1 MSPSDSVLV
10 AQQIANAAQYL
21 HQFGYVHSNISSHCV
36 LMCNHRNER
45 QLNVKLSSFELVT
58 AIDHRSIADD
68 IECKYGQIAALPN
81 GGGIDHNHSGY
92 SFVKH
97 RKKALLDKYRQR
109 SKELAISSCLTVED
123 HSYLNVRSEHLPYNL
138 NYRQHLCQ
146 FNYQAPELLTNR
158 GMFVFPT
165 TGSDVYAV
173 TALTWEMVNKCVPYA
188 VYTYAELE
196 ALMGKRQ
203 AYLPMFDSTSIHFTD
218 IFTAGL
224 ECNPNKRTMNMDDLI
239 QRLEEIKVKTTVNQ
253 EENESIYQNG
263 THLKANGFTTP
274 PSSRLVNLTID
285 KPLPPIPMSTDE
297 IDSITERTNLTNC
310 TLYQSLL
317 EFNKFLKGTVATP
330 AGERTST
337 MKKHKRISR
346 KDNAKPTRELFTENE
361 DSRNS
366 LTRPNDTMDELNQN
380 IDIISNKF
388 KEITQPKPYKS
399 NGAVIGP
406 LLVKENHLPTKV
418 RITHDKTKFL
428 NKLLSP
434 RSLANGKE
442 LLDKSVKRGLIQS
455 HRQSPRKNEHSNSIE
470 FLLDDTP
477 AIKNLDKRDPP
488 HNEHSKSVE
497 FLLDETPSPIS
508 RTSIDKVPNYAPNSA
523 PNPQTSSYRFAIGDF
538 SIPNTPIARMNK
550 IRRNAWLSD
559 QQLSIDEDAEQTYT
573 SSGLE
578 RTSAPV
584 TSQPDKS
591 FNVSIKIVHSKIT
604 PNETCET
611 AAEEPTIGN
620 PLFFDE
626 RPLTPHRLS
635 FSESMIPK
643 ESQLETDITKE
654 LNKCLISSRYD
665 NVSNDFLDI
674 VNELESKTTVP
685 VQPKATLLSQP
696 KVTVPI
702 QPKVLIQPK
711 ETMQNQTNA
720 TFPSQQK
727 MALPT
732 LQSNGAFEK
741 HWRREKDI
749 CLNSES
755 MIEVPKVEGTEK
767 ADDDPESPWTPVKDT
782 IQQFENWLSVN
793 KIVSPLIQSVKSKA
807 VPLKPP
813 RFTNGTSKTATPT
826 STKDNIPN
834 KSAATRIT
842 RTIYRESVVSG
853 IDLPATLFDADSS
866 PSTSRNST
874 MGRKLTT
881 CVTMNMRKTRRRSSD
896 LGLDGPKMKLPQNR
910 HSICGNDADL
920 IDFHSFCGSS
930 TLAKTDDAKAC
941 SLARQNGGCW
951 TYVCCKCEK
960 SLGKDDIKACKCF
973 ATVSSE

>member
-1 MSPSDSVLV
+1 MSPDLIILQKILILQDETLSPTESILI

-68 IECKYGQIAALPN
+68 IECKYGQIAAQPT
-81 GGGIDHNHSGY
+81 GGGIDRNHSGY

-109 SKELAISSCLTVED
+109 SKELAISSCLTIED

-165 TGSDVYAV
+165 IGSDVYAV
-173 TALTWEMVNKCVPYA
+173 TALTWEMVNSCVPYA
-188 VYTYAELE
+188 VYTFPELE

-203 AYLPMFDSTSIHFTD
+203 AYLPMFDSTSKHFTD
-218 IFTAGL
+218 IFTEGL
-224 ECNPNKRTMNMDDLI
+224 ECNPNKRTMNMDVLME
-239 QRLEEIKVKTTVNQ
+239 RLEEIKVKTAVNLDAD
-253 EENESIYQNG
+253 ESIYQNG
-263 THLKANGFTTP
+263 NHLKANGLITP
-274 PSSRLVNLTID
+274 PSSRLVNVTID
-285 KPLPPIPMSTDE
+285 KPLPPIPMSADE
-297 IDSITERTNLTNC
+297 IDSIKERTNFTNC

-361 DSRNS
+361 DSRIS
-366 LTRPNDTMDELNQN
+366 STRRNDTMDELNQN
-380 IDIISNKF
+380 LDIISNKS
-388 KEITQPKPYKS
+388 KEITQTKPHKS
-399 NGAVIGP
+399 NGAIIGP
-406 LLVKENHLPTKV
+406 LLIKENHLPTKV
-418 RITHDKTKFL
+418 KITHDKTKFL
-428 NKLLSP
+428 NKLISP
-434 RSLANGKE
+434 RSLVNSEEVLEKP
-442 LLDKSVKRGLIQS
+442 VKRDPIQP
-455 HRQSPRKNEHSNSIE
+455 HRQSPRKSA
-470 FLLDDTP
+470 L
-477 AIKNLDKRDPP
+477 
-488 HNEHSKSVE
+488 SKSVE
-497 FLLDETPSPIS
+497 FLLNDTSDDTSPKSRPSN
-508 RTSIDKVPNYAPNSA
+508 DKARNSA
-523 PNPQTSSYRFAIGDF
+523 PNSEPNPKTSSYRFAIGDF
-538 SIPNTPIARMNK
+538 SIPNTPIARKNK

-559 QQLSIDEDAEQTYT
+559 QQLSIDEDAEQSYAP
-573 SSGLE
+573 SDLE
-578 RTSAPV
+578 NSSAPV
-584 TSQPDKS
+584 TSPKHDKS
-591 FNVSIKIVHSKIT
+591 FNVSIKIVRNKVT
-604 PNETCET
+604 PIATCET
-611 AAEEPTIGN
+611 SAEEPTQVN

-643 ESQLETDITKE
+643 ESQLETDLTKE

-674 VNELESKTTVP
+674 VNELESKTT
-685 VQPKATLLSQP
+685 SQP
-696 KVTVPI
+696 KVS
-702 QPKVLIQPK
+702 IQPK
-711 ETMQNQTNA
+711 ETLPTRPKQ
-720 TFPSQQK
+720 S
-727 MALPT
+727 LPT
-732 LQSNGAFEK
+732 LLNQPKPTLPTLKSNGAFEK
-741 HWRREKDI
+741 HWRIEKDI

-755 MIEVPKVEGTEK
+755 MIDVPKVDATEK
-767 ADDDPESPWTPVKDT
+767 EEDDTGSPWTPVKDT
-782 IQQFENWLSVN
+782 IQQFENWLSGN
-793 KIVSPLIQSVKSKA
+793 KTASPLIQPVKNKS

-813 RFTNGTSKTATPT
+813 RFTNGTSVNKTATSK
-826 STKDNIPN
+826 STKDNTPN

-853 IDLPATLFDADSS
+853 IDLPASLIDANGSKSS
-866 PSTSRNST
+866 STSNNNT
-874 MGRKLTT
+874 IGRKLTT

-920 IDFHSFCGSS
+920 IDLHSFCGTS

-941 SLARQNGGCW
+941 SRARQNGGCW
-951 TYVCCKCEK
+951 TYVCCKCENA
-960 SLGKDDIKACKCF
+960 LGKDDAKACKCF
-973 ATVSSE
+973 ATGSSASEEHN